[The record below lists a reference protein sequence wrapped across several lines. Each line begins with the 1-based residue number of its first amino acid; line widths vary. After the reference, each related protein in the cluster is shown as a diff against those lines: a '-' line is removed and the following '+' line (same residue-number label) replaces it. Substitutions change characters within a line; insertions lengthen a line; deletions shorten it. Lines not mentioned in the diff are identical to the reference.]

1 MLISINLLLIKNIM
15 DVAQFLRSKFPEAE
29 ISFDG
34 EDCNSRLLIVSNDF
48 DGLNTLQRHKLVL
61 NTLKEQFQTGELH
74 ALSLITKSP
83 SETA

>member
-1 MLISINLLLIKNIM
+1 M
-15 DVAQFLRSKFPEAE
+15 DLTQFLKSKFPEAE

-34 EDCNSRLLIVSNDF
+34 EDCNSKVLIVSNKF

-61 NTLKEQFQTGELH
+61 GVLKEQLQSGELH

-83 SETA
+83 SETV

>member
-1 MLISINLLLIKNIM
+1 MLISINLLQIKNIM

-34 EDCNSRLLIVSNDF
+34 EDCNSRLLIVSNEF
-48 DGLNTLQRHKLVL
+48 EGLNTLQRHKLVL